1 MFAVILKPEVL
12 YFITS
17 AELRDCRIFELAVIS
32 GAICRRKDMKLSCSR
47 EKLFHYLIMFY

>member
-1 MFAVILKPEVL
+1 MFALMLKPEVL

-17 AELRDCRIFELAVIS
+17 AVLKDCRIFKLAAIA
-32 GAICRRKDMKLSCSR
+32 GAICRRKDMKLSCSW